1 LKGILMLAEDTINEL
16 RKRFNADAAR
26 GVSATYKITVRGD
39 GGGSWLVKIQ
49 NGGCEFIKQDGT
61 NSGAADCTISAES
74 SDLEMIMD
82 GKMSAMT
89 AVLSGLVSIEGEL
102 GLAMQLLP
110 IFFEGQ
116 TPTF

>member
-1 LKGILMLAEDTINEL
+1 MLAEDTINEL

-26 GVSATYKITVRGD
+26 GVSATYRITIRGD

-49 NGGCEFIKQDGT
+49 NGGCDFTKENGT
-61 NSGAADCTISAES
+61 TSGAADCTISVES
-74 SDLEMIMD
+74 SDLEMIMA

-89 AVLSGLVSIEGEL
+89 AALSGLLSIDGEL
-102 GLAMQLLP
+102 GLAMQLMP